1 MSLLCAAFVNKV
13 SYRYVAYGVY
23 HGNKSNQH
31 QLVMIGLL
39 VDQRRNNSPVA
50 TGVLGLQECV
60 YKFHLRPRGSNG
72 TVAVHIS
79 ATSWYISGYA

>member
-31 QLVMIGLL
+31 QLVMIL
-39 VDQRRNNSPVA
+39 VHQRRNDSPDA

-60 YKFHLRPRGSNG
+60 YEFHPRPRGSNG

-79 ATSWYISGYA
+79 VTSWSISGYA